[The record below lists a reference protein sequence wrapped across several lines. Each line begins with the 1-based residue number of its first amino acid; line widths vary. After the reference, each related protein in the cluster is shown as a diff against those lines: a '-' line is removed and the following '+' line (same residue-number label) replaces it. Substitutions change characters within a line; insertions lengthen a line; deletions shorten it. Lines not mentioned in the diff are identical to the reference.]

1 MIILQSY
8 FGIMINHDKDPYE
21 TTSAMESKRVFY
33 VFFSWLGYSTLPG
46 IVRFDLGIYQPA
58 GFL

>member
-21 TTSAMESKRVFY
+21 TTSAMESKRVFC
-33 VFFSWLGYSTLPG
+33 VFSPGSDILPS
-46 IVRFDLGIYQPA
+46 LA
-58 GFL
+58 